1 MKVSIIIKAL
11 NEEGN
16 ITRAIESSLAAIA
29 KVGEG
34 EVILAD
40 SLSIDQTVKLA
51 SRYPIHIVQLV
62 DPADRCCGVGAELG
76 YRIARGE
83 YLYILDAD
91 MELNG
96 DFLVAAVAALDND
109 IRLGG
114 VGGRVEEMHIMN
126 AEFRRRV
133 EDDIFRFGEVDS
145 LNMGGLY
152 RKSAITPLGY
162 MTNRN
167 LHAYEEYELALRLRS
182 AGWRLLR
189 LDIPA
194 IKHYGHTDTS
204 FRLLWR
210 RWHTRH
216 AWAAGEL
223 LREVWGK
230 PYLKETLSGI
240 AQYRLFV
247 IVSGWWLGLL
257 FSFAG
262 AIYQPIFWWVLI
274 LLVITPF
281 VLGIL
286 RKRSVMD
293 GVYMVVSQ
301 NLHAVGLVMGCL
313 FHRRSD
319 PAQSPK
325 IREVKQVG

>member
-11 NEEGN
+11 NEERN
-16 ITRAIESSLAAIA
+16 IARAVESSLAAVER
-29 KVGEG
+29 VGGG

-40 SLSIDQTVKLA
+40 SLSIDRTVELA
-51 SRYPIHIVQLV
+51 SRYPISIVQLV

-91 MELNG
+91 MELDG
-96 DFLVAAVAALDND
+96 DFLAAAVTALDND
-109 IRLGG
+109 TGLGG

-126 AEFRRRV
+126 AEFRRRI

-152 RKSAITPLGY
+152 RRSAISQLGY
-162 MTNRN
+162 LTNRN
-167 LHAYEEYELALRLRS
+167 LHAYEEYELALRMRS

-189 LDIPA
+189 LNIPA
-194 IKHYGHTDTS
+194 IKHYGHTDAS

-223 LREVWGK
+223 LREVWGR
-230 PYLKETLSGI
+230 PYFKETLSGI
-240 AQYRLFV
+240 PQYRLFV
-247 IVSGWWLGLL
+247 IVGGWWLALL
-257 FSFAG
+257 FSFASS
-262 AIYQPIFWWVLI
+262 IYQPILWWVFFLLLI
-274 LLVITPF
+274 APF
-281 VLGIL
+281 VFGIL
-286 RKRSVMD
+286 RKRSLMD
-293 GVYMVVSQ
+293 GVYMVISQ
-301 NLHAVGLVMGCL
+301 NLHAVGLIMGYL

-319 PAQSPK
+319 PAQPPE
-325 IREVKQVG
+325 IREVKQIG